1 MKKII
6 FVLSV
11 VFLFSFNSLKGQT
24 TSCSQLIEY
33 VYKNG
38 TNKGTID
45 NSLFLTS
52 EWLKKTEAFSIDNSI
67 VVIAEFYTN
76 KSHSSSQRYVFCDVP
91 SSNWNTFYNNRRLVL
106 AKSSGEQFHEYIYD
120 YKCNCN

>member
-1 MKKII
+1 MKNSIVI
-6 FVLSV
+6 LSV
-11 VFLFSFNSLKGQT
+11 AFLFSFSSLKGQT
-24 TSCSQLIEY
+24 TSCRQLIED
-33 VYKNG
+33 VYKYG
-38 TNKGTID
+38 TSKGTID

-76 KSHSSSQRYVFCDVP
+76 ESHSSSQRYVFCGVP
-91 SSNWNTFYNNRRLVL
+91 PSNWDTFYDNRMLL
-106 AKSSGEQFHEYIYD
+106 LDKSLGEQFREYIYD